1 MPPPIVSTGSSYQSL
16 RVLLIDDDNFMLEL
30 ISDILHDI
38 GIANITTAGDGRQG
52 MTAFEAAKPAPDII
66 ICDINMPDK
75 DGFQL
80 MELLAEKKYGG
91 GVILVSGL
99 TSRVINSATLMAN
112 FHHLN
117 ILGALPKPIEKHAL
131 AALISK
137 QQSPP

>member
-1 MPPPIVSTGSSYQSL
+1 MHHPIVSTGSSQSL

-38 GIANITTAGDGRQG
+38 GIANVITAAGGRQG
-52 MTAFEAAKPAPDII
+52 ITAFEAARPAPDIV

-80 MELLAEKKYGG
+80 MELLAEQKNRV

-99 TSRVINSATLMAN
+99 TSRVMNSATLMAN

-117 ILGALPKPIEKHAL
+117 ILGALPKPIEKNAL

-137 QQSPP
+137 RQSPP

>member
-1 MPPPIVSTGSSYQSL
+1 MPPPIVSTGSYQSL

-30 ISDILHDI
+30 ISDILHDM

-52 MTAFEAAKPAPDII
+52 MTAFEAAKPVPDII

-80 MELLAEKKYGG
+80 MDWRKRRYTRWRHSR
-91 GVILVSGL
+91 VGL